1 MGTDINRRTRIAAE
15 FRAEMARNRI
25 SQVQL
30 SAATGITKN
39 TLRSR
44 LQGVRPFTVD
54 EIDRVCYAL
63 NMSWLEVALRS
74 EPDGDDDE

>member
-15 FRAEMARNRI
+15 FRAELARQNV
-25 SQVQL
+25 SQASL

-54 EIDRVCYAL
+54 EIDRVCFAL
-63 NMSWLEVALRS
+63 HMSWLEVVNRS
-74 EPDGDDDE
+74 EPGGAADE